1 MEGPR
6 GGNDAA
12 CEEVAGGG
20 PFGRRALLGLG
31 EKDGEGRAP
40 PQAVPRLYKMAGIL
54 RKTEE
59 TKGEGEGETDRL
71 EGLSPGKPFLVGFGC
86 RTVAAM

>member
-6 GGNDAA
+6 GGKDAA

-31 EKDGEGRAP
+31 EKDGEERAP
-40 PQAVPRLYKMAGIL
+40 PQAVPRLYEMARTL

-59 TKGEGEGETDRL
+59 AKGEGEGETDRL

>member
-6 GGNDAA
+6 GGKDAA

-40 PQAVPRLYKMAGIL
+40 PQAVPRLYEIARTL
-54 RKTEE
+54 RKMEE
-59 TKGEGEGETDRL
+59 AKGKGKERL
-71 EGLSPGKPFLVGFGC
+71 TG
-86 RTVAAM
+86 